1 MGPSTTQYSQRATSE
16 LISNNAIQLSV
27 FITDNLGLDS
37 NTDAMMGYAAIELL
51 VAQRRYSEAIASL
64 LLGNKYMTSMC

>member
-1 MGPSTTQYSQRATSE
+1 MAQAQLNILKGATSE

-37 NTDAMMGYAAIELL
+37 NTDAMMGYAAIESGL
-51 VAQRRYSEAIASL
+51 VAQRRYTEAITL
-64 LLGNKYMTSMC
+64 PFTLGTSI